1 MLMTTHAKQTPIR
14 VMIVDDYDLIR
25 ASLRIIFESTP
36 DIEIAGM
43 ARDGLEAIDVVEDT
57 HPDVIIMDYNMP
69 TMNGLDA
76 ARAIHYQHP
85 ETQIIVLSNHDF
97 DADMRDQMKKAGVQ
111 CILPK
116 HVMADTI
123 INSVYDVTQKH

>member
-1 MLMTTHAKQTPIR
+1 MLMTTQAKQTPIR

-25 ASLRIIFESTP
+25 TSLRIMFESTP

-43 ARDGLEAIDVVEDT
+43 ARDGLEAIDIVEDT

-69 TMNGLDA
+69 KMNGLDA

-85 ETQIIVLSNHDF
+85 ETQIIVLSNQEF
-97 DADMRDQMKKAGVQ
+97 DADTRGHLTEAGVQ
-111 CILPK
+111 RILPK

-123 INSVYDVTQKH
+123 INSVYDVTRKH